1 MAESAIR
8 WTRGDYIRLGQA
20 VSLFNKTINEHKSA
34 ENKLY
39 LPEEKEYQD
48 LKNRITTR
56 KELNRVIASLRRITN
71 ENALEL
77 ISLESGQTLTK
88 YEYGELKKQRTIAS
102 RRLAKDL
109 TSLNTPEERFTIF
122 KSSNGKY

>member
-20 VSLFNKTINEHKSA
+20 VSLFNKTVNAHKSA

-39 LPEEKEYQD
+39 LPEEREYQE
-48 LKNRITTR
+48 LKSRITTR
-56 KELNRVIASLRRITN
+56 KELNRVISSLRRITN

-88 YEYGELKKQRTIAS
+88 YEYAELKKQRTIAS

-109 TSLNTPEERFTIF
+109 TALNTPEERFTIF